1 MSQRE
6 IGLKGIIRENKVAGI
21 DKKKF
26 RCDTSREVFDSRL
39 SGGPFV
45 VKMQMD
51 R

>member
-6 IGLKGIIRENKVAGI
+6 IGLNGIIRENKAGI